1 VNKSGLIDAVSKTT
15 SLAKRE
21 AEEAVNAVVHVVA
34 SEVRSGRRVVVAGFG
49 SFNPTHR
56 GARMGRNPQTGEAV
70 SIRASKGMRFAPS
83 TLMKDILNGKA
94 ALPVPRASASA
105 KKSAGP
111 SAQKSGQRSAQ
122 RSAQKSAQKSAKKT
136 VKAARKAVKRSS
148 TRPASRA
155 STRTTRRPASKVVGR
170 APARKAAKRAPASK
184 ATQQS
189 ARKAAGR
196 SPVRAAK
203 RPARRP

>member
-21 AEEAVNAVVHVVA
+21 AEQAVNAVVHVVS

-56 GARMGRNPQTGEAV
+56 GARIGRNPQTGEAV
-70 SIRASKGMRFAPS
+70 SISATKGMRFAPS
-83 TLMKDILNGKA
+83 SLLKDILNGKA
-94 ALPVPRASASA
+94 ALPVVKRPAA
-105 KKSAGP
+105 
-111 SAQKSGQRSAQ
+111 
-122 RSAQKSAQKSAKKT
+122 AKKT
-136 VKAARKAVKRSS
+136 AKKGTKKSVTAARKTAKKAPRRVAKR
-148 TRPASRA
+148 PGARA
-155 STRTTRRPASKVVGR
+155 STRTARRATKVVGR
-170 APARKAAKRAPASK
+170 SPARRAAKRAPASK
-184 ATQQS
+184 AAKPS

-196 SPVRAAK
+196 SPARTAVK